1 MMLNEK
7 EIYLLGKGIVD
18 EIKDDYYCTVLSD
31 DIRKDPK
38 KLINKINIYIA
49 KLMRVKT
56 LTREYDENN
65 TEYKIE
71 ENMWI

>member
-71 ENMWI
+71 EKMWI